1 MLHSFELY
9 YQKVL
14 QNLYYHQNIC
24 ANIIASSK
32 SLNKLLLSVR
42 DESFRI
48 VYFHM
53 ITPYDKPY
61 YFKTSITPDIFKKI
75 IIYLNKKYKIIPLP
89 EAVEMIKNGKSLK
102 NYLSITIDDGFVENY
117 DYVAPILFDLKLS
130 ATFFLIDD
138 CINNENLMWRNK
150 IIYIQN
156 KIGFRR
162 SKQLMD
168 NLCKEKNINQPLDNE
183 DILSWSIRT
192 WDMSEKD
199 ILVDNLWKKAKLEPL
214 KEFLE
219 YYKPYLT
226 VNQIKKL
233 LSNGFSVGSHSKT
246 HPLFSEL
253 TFEQMENEIIGSIN
267 SISKKT
273 GKRVNLFAYPFR
285 KRALPE
291 YEEKLIFKH
300 PDKIKA
306 ILGIKNSLNNFNNPY
321 KWERDYLEMPY
332 NNALFNF
339 LLIPVI
345 RKYIFMPFNIKI

>member
-1 MLHSFELY
+1 
-9 YQKVL
+9 
-14 QNLYYHQNIC
+14 
-24 ANIIASSK
+24 
-32 SLNKLLLSVR
+32 
-42 DESFRI
+42 
-48 VYFHM
+48 
-53 ITPYDKPY
+53 
-61 YFKTSITPDIFKKI
+61 
-75 IIYLNKKYKIIPLP
+75 
-89 EAVEMIKNGKSLK
+89 
-102 NYLSITIDDGFVENY
+102 
-117 DYVAPILFDLKLS
+117 
-130 ATFFLIDD
+130 
-138 CINNENLMWRNK
+138 MWRNK

-267 SISKKT
+267 SISKKS
-273 GKRVNLFAYPFR
+273 GHCQNMK
-285 KRALPE
+285 
-291 YEEKLIFKH
+291 
-300 PDKIKA
+300 
-306 ILGIKNSLNNFNNPY
+306 KN
-321 KWERDYLEMPY
+321 
-332 NNALFNF
+332 
-339 LLIPVI
+339 
-345 RKYIFMPFNIKI
+345 